1 MVLASYLAVV
11 REKYIEVI
19 THTKDMN
26 IHARWIYGQHPT
38 DAMIQVLWVNEKRNG
53 GYYVMSNLLGYKDL
67 PFEIL
72 NQINN
77 VVDIWRRHLGDNLI
91 GVYLHGSIALNAFH
105 PDSGDIDILVVVRD
119 SLEVVTKLEIAGDI
133 IEIDRSPRPLEMSA
147 VKQIDAKNW
156 KTPGNCVFHY
166 SDFWTEKYLERFRN
180 PDTEV
185 YVADHEF
192 PDADVT
198 GYIKLLKQC
207 GIVLYGEEIQ
217 EVFADVSDEDF
228 WSAISADIE
237 DYDFHDYD
245 ARYLTSNV
253 LILGRILSFKK
264 EKRILSKYEGGLW
277 MINNVPE
284 DLKYLPELAMKVWF
298 EGEEHMLPEADLK
311 RLRDYLVGEIKS

>member
-1 MVLASYLAVV
+1 
-11 REKYIEVI
+11 
-19 THTKDMN
+19 
-26 IHARWIYGQHPT
+26 
-38 DAMIQVLWVNEKRNG
+38 
-53 GYYVMSNLLGYKDL
+53 MSNLLGYKEL
-67 PFEIL
+67 PFMIL
-72 NQINN
+72 NQTNN
-77 VVDIWRRHLGDNLI
+77 VIDIWKRHLGDNLT
-91 GVYLHGSIALNAFH
+91 GVYLHGSIALNAFN
-105 PDSGDIDILVVVRD
+105 PDSGDIDILVVVKD
-119 SLEVVTKLEIAGDI
+119 SVEVATKLEIAKDI
-133 IEIDRSPRPLEMSA
+133 IKIDRSPCPLEMSA

-166 SDFWTEKYLERFRN
+166 SDFWTKKYLERFKN
-180 PDTEV
+180 PNLEV

-192 PDADVT
+192 SDADVT
-198 GYIKLLKQC
+198 SYIKLLKQC

>member
-1 MVLASYLAVV
+1 
-11 REKYIEVI
+11 
-19 THTKDMN
+19 
-26 IHARWIYGQHPT
+26 
-38 DAMIQVLWVNEKRNG
+38 
-53 GYYVMSNLLGYKDL
+53 MSNLLGYKDL

-77 VVDIWRRHLGDNLI
+77 VIDIWKRHLGDNLT

-105 PDSGDIDILVVVRD
+105 PNSGDIDILVVVRD